1 MANLEPVAAGFIL
14 VPTRERERQYL
25 AWYVE
30 RGEVSL
36 PLEEALFEIRSDA
49 EGRDV
54 VLVPFRSYDAAV
66 RMRKLFE
73 RAAKEHHRAEK
84 QRARFSSVT

>member
-1 MANLEPVAAGFIL
+1 MANLEPVAAGFMV

-25 AWYVE
+25 TWYVS
-30 RGEVSL
+30 RGEPAV
-36 PLEEALFEIRSDA
+36 PLEDALFEVRTVP
-49 EGRDV
+49 EGKHV

-73 RAAKEHHRAEK
+73 RAAKEHQRAEK
-84 QRARFSSVT
+84 QRARFASSD